1 MKRANIFFLII
12 NLRGFNL
19 DKAANNSILTTG
31 GSSWT
36 CSQPTGGDDGGE
48 IRKALS
54 FSGGCKDVLEF
65 FNFIGLILSKKK

>member
-1 MKRANIFFLII
+1 M
-12 NLRGFNL
+12 
-19 DKAANNSILTTG
+19 DKAAINSILITG
-31 GSSWT
+31 GSSRT

-65 FNFIGLILSKKK
+65 LNFIGLILNKKIKFNNRIF